1 MKWRLTAALLL
12 SLPAGAMAQEDLTA
26 ASVSAAT
33 VAARPAFE
41 LQIDAPEAIRDL
53 LNAYLDIK
61 RYREVNDL
69 SDNELRRLM
78 QVAQEDSRALMGTA
92 GYFAPDIQAELDIRP
107 TDRLRTVKLTIV
119 PGEAA
124 LVSDV
129 KVTFTGAIAEDATT
143 QPQRE
148 TIQNDW
154 SLRTGMRFTQEQWD
168 AAKLQALRQLIRERF
183 PTGQLGATLAD
194 IDAQTSQARLSVT
207 LDSGP
212 GYRLGELQIK
222 GLQQFDTALVTR
234 LARIPVGATYNQQDL
249 IAAQQRLATSGYFDS
264 AYVSLDTSGDPDN
277 APVVVQLREGKLK
290 KIVLGVGISTDS
302 GPRLSVEHTNNK
314 VPLLGWR
321 ALSKISIDKETQ
333 LISTE
338 LTAPSDMDNWRWITS
353 GQIQSQN
360 TGGVDVTSQ
369 RVRGGRRQDS
379 ERIDRSYYLEYD
391 RADTASST
399 NALPIVAQSLS
410 ANYAFTLR
418 SFDSM
423 PFPSSGWGFG
433 IEVGGGTTLGSQRD
447 PYSRV
452 LTRGR
457 YYVSLADRD
466 DNAATQ
472 LRSGRMVLRA
482 EAGAV
487 AAKEGISLPST
498 QLFLTGGDT
507 TVRGYSYREL
517 GVVQPS
523 GVVAP
528 GRYVVNGGVEWQSP
542 LISNGQVTAWEGALF
557 VDAGAVADTPANLN
571 LKVGVGAGVRWKS
584 PIGPLQIDLAYGLDT
599 QKIRL
604 HMNVGFNF

>member
-1 MKWRLTAALLL
+1 MKWRLIAALLL
-12 SLPAGAMAQEDLTA
+12 ALPAGAMAQEDLTA

-41 LQIDAPEAIRDL
+41 LQIDAPEAIQDL

-129 KVTFTGAIAEDATT
+129 KVTFTGAIAGDATT

-154 SLRTGMRFTQEQWD
+154 SLRTGMRFTQERWD

-194 IDAQTSQARLSVT
+194 IDPQTSQARLNVT

-222 GLQQFDTALVTR
+222 GLQQFDTELVTR

-302 GPRLSVEHTNNK
+302 GPRLSIEHTNNK

-321 ALSKISIDKETQ
+321 ALSKISVDKETQ

-338 LTAPSDMDNWRWITS
+338 LTAPPDLDNWRWITS
-353 GQIQSQN
+353 GQIQNQN
-360 TGGVDVTSQ
+360 TGGVSVTSQ
-369 RVRGGRRQDS
+369 RLRGGRRQDS

-399 NALPIVAQSLS
+399 DALPIVAQSLS

-457 YYVSLADRD
+457 YYFSLADRN

-507 TVRGYSYREL
+507 TVRGYSYRDL

-528 GRYVVNGGVEWQSP
+528 GRYMVNGGVEWQSP

>member
-1 MKWRLTAALLL
+1 MRVTWMTALLMG
-12 SLPAGAMAQEDLTA
+12 LPMVAVAQATP
-26 ASVSAAT
+26 VSAEV

-41 LQIDAPEAIRDL
+41 LRIDAPDDIQIL
-53 LNAYLDIK
+53 LGTYLDIK

-78 QVAQEDSRALMGTA
+78 QVAQEDSRALLGTA
-92 GYFAPDIQAELDIRP
+92 GYFSPEIQAELDITP
-107 TDRLRTVKLTIV
+107 TERRRTVKLTVV
-119 PGEAA
+119 PGEPS

-129 KVTFTGAIAEDATT
+129 LLNFTGAIADDPLTER
-143 QPQRE
+143 QRE
-148 TIQNDW
+148 SIQNDW
-154 SLRTGMRFTQEQWD
+154 SLRTGMRFTQERWS
-168 AAKLQALRQLIRERF
+168 AAKLQALRQLTRERF

-194 IDAQTSQARLSVT
+194 IDPDTSLAHLNVT

-212 GYRLGELQIK
+212 GYRLGQLQIK
-222 GLQQFDTALVTR
+222 GLKRYDVDLVTR
-234 LARIPVGATYNQQDL
+234 LARLPVGANYDQQDL
-249 IAAQQRLATSGYFDS
+249 IDAQQRLAISGYFDS
-264 AYVSLDTSGDPDN
+264 AYVALDTSGDPEQ
-277 APVVVQLREGKLK
+277 APVVVQLREGKLQ

-302 GPRLSVEHTNNK
+302 GPRLSVEHTHNL

-321 ALSKISIDKETQ
+321 ALSKISLDKKTK

-338 LTAPSDMDNWRWITS
+338 LTAPPDMDNWRWITS
-353 GQIQSQN
+353 GQVQSQN
-360 TGGVDVTSQ
+360 TNGVTVNSQ
-369 RVRGGRRQDS
+369 RLRGGRRQDS

-399 NALPIVAQSLS
+399 DSLPIVAQSLS

-433 IEVGGGTTLGSQRD
+433 LEVGGGTTLGSQRD

-452 LTRGR
+452 LARGR
-457 YYVSLADRD
+457 YYFSLADGN

-472 LRSGRMVLRA
+472 ARSGRIVFRA
-482 EAGAV
+482 EGGAV
-487 AAKEGISLPST
+487 AAKEGIALPST

-517 GVVQPS
+517 GVVQAS

-528 GRYVVNGGVEWQSP
+528 GRYMVNGGIEWQSP
-542 LISNGQVTAWEGALF
+542 LISDGQVTAWEGALF
-557 VDAGAVADTPANLN
+557 VDAGAVADNTANLN

-584 PIGPLQIDLAYGLDT
+584 PIGPLQIDLAYGVDT
-599 QKIRL
+599 RKIRL

>member
-1 MKWRLTAALLL
+1 MAALLL
-12 SLPAGAMAQEDLTA
+12 AIPMAVA
-26 ASVSAAT
+26 AQDAPPDPPVSAAT

-41 LQIDAPEAIRDL
+41 LQIDAPAPIRDL
-53 LNAYLDIK
+53 LNTYLDIK
-61 RYREVNDL
+61 RYREVTDL
-69 SDNELRRLM
+69 SDNELRRLI

-92 GYFAPDIQAELDIRP
+92 GYFAPDIQAELEIRP
-107 TDRLRTVKLTIV
+107 TDRLRTVKLTVV
-119 PGEAA
+119 PGAA
-124 LVSDV
+124 AVVSDV
-129 KVTFTGAIAEDATT
+129 NLTFTGAIAEDPTT

-154 SLRTGMRFTQEQWD
+154 SLRTGMRFTQERWD

-194 IDAQTSQARLSVT
+194 IDPQTSQARLNVT
-207 LDSGP
+207 LNSGP

-222 GLQQFDTALVTR
+222 GLQRFDADLVTR

-249 IAAQQRLATSGYFDS
+249 IAAQQRLASSGYFDS
-264 AYVSLDTSGDPDN
+264 AYVSLDTSGDPEN

-333 LISTE
+333 SISTE
-338 LTAPSDMDNWRWITS
+338 LTAPPDIDNWRWITS

-399 NALPIVAQSLS
+399 NAQPIVAQSLS

-433 IEVGGGTTLGSQRD
+433 IEVGGGTTLGTQRD

-457 YYVSLADRD
+457 YYLSLANSD

-507 TVRGYSYREL
+507 SVRGYSYREL
-517 GVVQPS
+517 GVIQAS

-528 GRYVVNGGVEWQSP
+528 GRYMVNGGVEWQSP
-542 LISNGQVTAWEGALF
+542 LVSNGQVTAWEGALF

-571 LKVGVGAGVRWKS
+571 LKVGIGAGVRWKS
-584 PIGPLQIDLAYGLDT
+584 PIGPLQIDLAYGLAT
-599 QKIRL
+599 QKVRL

>member
-1 MKWRLTAALLL
+1 MKWRLTAALLF
-12 SLPAGAMAQEDLTA
+12 SLPAGAMAQEDLSA

-124 LVSDV
+124 LVSGV

-338 LTAPSDMDNWRWITS
+338 LTPPVFW
-353 GQIQSQN
+353 
-360 TGGVDVTSQ
+360 
-369 RVRGGRRQDS
+369 
-379 ERIDRSYYLEYD
+379 L
-391 RADTASST
+391 
-399 NALPIVAQSLS
+399 
-410 ANYAFTLR
+410 
-418 SFDSM
+418 
-423 PFPSSGWGFG
+423 
-433 IEVGGGTTLGSQRD
+433 
-447 PYSRV
+447 
-452 LTRGR
+452 
-457 YYVSLADRD
+457 
-466 DNAATQ
+466 
-472 LRSGRMVLRA
+472 
-482 EAGAV
+482 
-487 AAKEGISLPST
+487 
-498 QLFLTGGDT
+498 
-507 TVRGYSYREL
+507 
-517 GVVQPS
+517 
-523 GVVAP
+523 
-528 GRYVVNGGVEWQSP
+528 
-542 LISNGQVTAWEGALF
+542 
-557 VDAGAVADTPANLN
+557 
-571 LKVGVGAGVRWKS
+571 
-584 PIGPLQIDLAYGLDT
+584 
-599 QKIRL
+599 
-604 HMNVGFNF
+604 

>member
-1 MKWRLTAALLL
+1 MKCRLMAALLL
-12 SLPAGAMAQEDLTA
+12 AFPMAVAAQEAPPDPP
-26 ASVSAAT
+26 VSAAT

-41 LQIDAPEAIRDL
+41 LQIDAPAPIRDL
-53 LNAYLDIK
+53 LNTYLDIK
-61 RYREVNDL
+61 RYREVTDL

-92 GYFAPDIQAELDIRP
+92 GYFAPDIQAELEIRP
-107 TDRLRTVKLTIV
+107 TDRLRTVKLTV
-119 PGEAA
+119 GPGAA
-124 LVSDV
+124 AVVSDV
-129 KVTFTGAIAEDATT
+129 NLTFTGAIAEDPTT

-154 SLRTGMRFTQEQWD
+154 SLRTGMRFTQERWD

-194 IDAQTSQARLSVT
+194 IDPQTSQARLNVT
-207 LDSGP
+207 LNSGP

-222 GLQQFDTALVTR
+222 GLQRFDADLVTR

-249 IAAQQRLATSGYFDS
+249 IAAQQRLASSGYFDS
-264 AYVSLDTSGDPDN
+264 AYVSLDTSGDPEN

-321 ALSKISIDKETQ
+321 ALSKMSIDKETQ
-333 LISTE
+333 SISTE
-338 LTAPSDMDNWRWITS
+338 LTAPPDVDNWRWITS

-399 NALPIVAQSLS
+399 NAQPIVAQSLS

-433 IEVGGGTTLGSQRD
+433 IEVGGGTTLGTQRD
-447 PYSRV
+447 PYSRL

-457 YYVSLADRD
+457 YYLSLANSD

-472 LRSGRMVLRA
+472 LRSGRMVLRV

-507 TVRGYSYREL
+507 SVRGYSYREL
-517 GVVQPS
+517 GVIQAS

-528 GRYVVNGGVEWQSP
+528 GRYMVNGGVEWQSP
-542 LISNGQVTAWEGALF
+542 LVSNGQVTAWEGALF

-571 LKVGVGAGVRWKS
+571 LKVGIGAGVRWKS
-584 PIGPLQIDLAYGLDT
+584 PIGPLQIDLAYGLAT
-599 QKIRL
+599 QKVRL